1 MATVTVTALCVA
13 SGSEA
18 KGEAIASQLIA
29 EVKAQ
34 GGILKRYLI
43 NIRDL
48 DQVGRRA
55 FRVAVSAF
63 LKKMRATVT
72 TMEGTPE
79 HATYAATARSAGVRM
94 SEAVTFSKACDAGY
108 NPDMEEGTYH
118 WHVSEAR
125 KFLAAE
131 AAGQTDVDGNTVTPI
146 GPTRKRGRQPT
157 PFIDKVK
164 NLVTK
169 ESPSIES
176 LKNATKMLTTM
187 VQLMEKQAA

>member
-1 MATVTVTALCVA
+1 MATVSVTKSVA

-18 KGEAIASQLIA
+18 KGSALATTMIA
-29 EVKAQ
+29 EIKAQ
-34 GGILKRYLI
+34 CGVLKRFLV

-48 DQVGRRA
+48 DHAGRKA
-55 FRVAVSAF
+55 FRVTVSAY

-72 TMEGTPE
+72 TMEDTPQ

-94 SEAVTFSKACDAGY
+94 SEAVTFSKACDVGY
-108 NPDMEEGTYH
+108 NPDMAEGSYH

-146 GPTRKRGRQPT
+146 GPTRRRGRQAT

-176 LKNATKMLTTM
+176 LKNAAEMLATM